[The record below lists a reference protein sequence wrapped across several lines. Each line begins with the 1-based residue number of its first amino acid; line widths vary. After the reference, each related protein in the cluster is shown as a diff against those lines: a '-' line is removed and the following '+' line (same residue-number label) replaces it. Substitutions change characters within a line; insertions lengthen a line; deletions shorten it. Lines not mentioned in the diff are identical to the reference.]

1 MTFNEENL
9 AGCARISLKLSIFF
23 TKQIPLGCFGT
34 SLDEDSKIESIDE
47 NKIIGKTD
55 QNERN
60 RQTYIS
66 SNKNDKIS
74 EIYTLRNQN
83 ERNRETYTSSN
94 KNEIIWE
101 TDTSSNLIAR
111 TEEKNIGN
119 KQGSLHKNEG
129 KMELN
134 GLSLMLLL
142 LINQRNILIKPIE
155 KISLYRNMFY
165 IIIHNFFFQKFKK
178 VLWKL
183 SYKF

>member
-94 KNEIIWE
+94 TNEIIWE

-134 GLSLMLLL
+134 GLSLTLLL
-142 LINQRNILIKPIE
+142 LINQ
-155 KISLYRNMFY
+155 
-165 IIIHNFFFQKFKK
+165 
-178 VLWKL
+178 
-183 SYKF
+183 

>member
-1 MTFNEENL
+1 MTFNEKNL
-9 AGCARISLKLSIFF
+9 AGCARISLKIKIVFS
-23 TKQIPLGCFGT
+23 KEIPLGCFGT

-83 ERNRETYTSSN
+83 ERNRETYTS
-94 KNEIIWE
+94 IIWE

-142 LINQRNILIKPIE
+142 LINQ
-155 KISLYRNMFY
+155 
-165 IIIHNFFFQKFKK
+165 
-178 VLWKL
+178 
-183 SYKF
+183 

>member
-1 MTFNEENL
+1 MKEIGRHILQVIKMT
-9 AGCARISLKLSIFF
+9 KLV
-23 TKQIPLGCFGT
+23 KY
-34 SLDEDSKIESIDE
+34 
-47 NKIIGKTD
+47 N
-55 QNERN
+55 
-60 RQTYIS
+60 
-66 SNKNDKIS
+66 
-74 EIYTLRNQN
+74 LRNQN

-142 LINQRNILIKPIE
+142 LINQ
-155 KISLYRNMFY
+155 
-165 IIIHNFFFQKFKK
+165 
-178 VLWKL
+178 
-183 SYKF
+183 

>member
-1 MTFNEENL
+1 MTFNEKNL

-60 RQTYIS
+60 RQTY
-66 SNKNDKIS
+66 
-74 EIYTLRNQN
+74 
-83 ERNRETYTSSN
+83 TSSN

-129 KMELN
+129 KMKLN

-142 LINQRNILIKPIE
+142 LINQ
-155 KISLYRNMFY
+155 
-165 IIIHNFFFQKFKK
+165 
-178 VLWKL
+178 
-183 SYKF
+183 